1 MQADLYKLP
10 SSGPIT
16 MGQIRGE
23 FGRGNSLSG
32 YYGAASGIPTSGR
45 ISFSDFY
52 GKEAGGNLKPALTP
66 TFGQP
71 APQKGGFVVQITN
84 YDTNYTWSASPSA
97 GTASIRSNGLMSVEG
112 LADGQSSTVTVTTTR
127 SGYAT
132 GSASVTGQAES
143 GTIDPPPPT
152 DTPIESVITGGSFTT
167 SNGLRKLA
175 PSLIPVLKVA

>member
-143 GTIDPPPPT
+143 ARLIHHRQRTHPLSLSSQVGRSQRVTA
-152 DTPIESVITGGSFTT
+152 
-167 SNGLRKLA
+167 RKLA